1 MKHLLPILT
10 LALLCAAATAF
21 ADNFYY
27 EYYKGAKPT
36 TTVNRVKDG
45 EGTYANW
52 FDTDSVTYGITEEN
66 GDGEFTV
73 ARNSNWWSALSP
85 SAKSNFYRIEV
96 NKNGLE
102 LYLTDFVKGLYEDTM
117 RYNSTSNA
125 LFNMDITQYGYRELT
140 LGADGKYTAG
150 KPQYFD
156 IFDSNGNLNKENV
169 TKIDSIKNDKGE
181 EVARYKYALGTFK
194 KDTVIE
200 LCMKDSEGRE
210 AYSYSYQDG
219 VDAEGNIVYTPFDP
233 TTYRNDLAMQGGFG
247 DGGYRV
253 QIQTDD
259 ILDSYYFPDR
269 KDYKPFDPEKTPA
282 AEKAM
287 PLSQLIPTTG
297 GDVSFGIIAM
307 TDGMIT
313 GGYKGTVGSPLP
325 GGLQIAL
332 IAGLFGLGFWY
343 VRRRKAVAA

>member
-1 MKHLLPILT
+1 MKHILPILT
-10 LALLCAAATAF
+10 LALLGAAATAF

-27 EYYKGAKPT
+27 EYYKGAALGEVN
-36 TTVNRVKDG
+36 TVSDNDVWWP
-45 EGTYANW
+45 NH

-66 GDGEFTV
+66 KTGEFTV
-73 ARNSNWWSALSP
+73 ARNSNWNSPLSP

-102 LYLTDFVKGLYEDTM
+102 LYLTDFVKGIYEDTM
-117 RYNSTSNA
+117 SYNSTSNA
-125 LFNMDITQYGYRELT
+125 LFNMNITQYGYRELT

-169 TKIDSIKNDKGE
+169 TKIDTIKNDKGE

-219 VDAEGNIVYTPFDP
+219 VDAEDNIVYTPFDP
-233 TTYRNDLAMQGGFG
+233 TTYAWIESMQGGFG
-247 DGGYRV
+247 EGGYHV
-253 QIQTDD
+253 DAIQTDD
-259 ILDSYYFPDR
+259 MLDSYYFPDR
-269 KDYKPFDPEKTPA
+269 KDYKPFDSAKTPA
-282 AEKAM
+282 AQKAM